1 LERFLPQ
8 IILNIPEDLYKAIL
22 ERASREGYKDP
33 YEYLLRLIVSA
44 LSSQGLDLGRY
55 IEDLVAKYTSR
66 SERKLSDILNA
77 YTSKIE
83 ELASKIASLYE
94 DFEEIKSKI
103 QEIEGKLQEMERAG
117 ERETPVERQAQQ
129 ARKATAIEILKQQKV
144 FYESSIYGKIKNR
157 DKFFQKLER
166 EGAIIINT
174 ERERIAIDKD
184 FWEGFTSKISRIRGD
199 SEEAIRSVMSD
210 RKELELFE
218 RLKES
223 ANLIYDATEKRW
235 KLVM

>member
-1 LERFLPQ
+1 MPQ
-8 IILNIPEDLYKAIL
+8 VVLNIPDDLYRAIL

-33 YEYLLRLIVSA
+33 SEYLLHIIASA
-44 LSSQGLDLGRY
+44 LSSQALDLGRF
-55 IEDLVAKYTSR
+55 IEDLVARYASR

-103 QEIEGKLQEMERAG
+103 QDIEGRLQETERGG
-117 ERETPVERQAQQ
+117 EKEAPVERQAQQ
-129 ARKATAIEILKQQKV
+129 AQARRATAIEILKQQKV
-144 FYESSIYGKIKNR
+144 FYESSIYGKIRNR

-166 EGAIIINT
+166 EGAVIINT
-174 ERERIAIDKD
+174 EKERIAVDKD
-184 FWEGFTSKISRIRGD
+184 FWESFTSKISRIRGD
-199 SEEAIRSVMSD
+199 SEEAIRSVLSD

-235 KLVM
+235 KLVI